1 MSIWLKSA
9 AIGALAYLSVSLP
22 SASIAATRW
31 SIDPAHS
38 RIAFGIDAV
47 GYPRTKGMFRKFSG
61 RVDIDFDRPELSDV
75 MFQVNSSSVDVGSSS
90 FDDYLKSDGYL
101 DAARHPD
108 IEFVSHAV
116 RKIDDR
122 TIRVDGDLTLLGVTR
137 PLSVEVTV
145 ARDPRGAHGRL
156 GFEAH
161 ARINRL
167 EFGMN
172 AGFPVVSGEIDL
184 DIAAEALSG

>member
-1 MSIWLKSA
+1 M
-9 AIGALAYLSVSLP
+9 
-22 SASIAATRW
+22 
-31 SIDPAHS
+31 
-38 RIAFGIDAV
+38 
-47 GYPRTKGMFRKFSG
+47 
-61 RVDIDFDRPELSDV
+61 
-75 MFQVNSSSVDVGSSS
+75 
-90 FDDYLKSDGYL
+90 
-101 DAARHPD
+101 
-108 IEFVSHAV
+108 